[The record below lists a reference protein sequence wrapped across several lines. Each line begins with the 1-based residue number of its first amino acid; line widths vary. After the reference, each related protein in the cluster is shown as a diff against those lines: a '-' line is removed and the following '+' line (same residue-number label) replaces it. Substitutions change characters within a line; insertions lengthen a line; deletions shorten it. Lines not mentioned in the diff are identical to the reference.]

1 MGFLLERRD
10 MVITFGEAHEYH
22 GAEIKGRLDA
32 DVKTFLTLQ
41 AINDNS
47 GSAELE
53 SAFTMFGDQIIQEW
67 NIENEDGT
75 TVPATGEGFLS
86 LPPAFCLAV
95 ITEWANVAGSAGK
108 D

>member
-10 MVITFGEAHEYH
+10 MVITFSEDHDYH
-22 GAEIKGRLDA
+22 GAEIKGLLDA
-32 DVKTFLTLQ
+32 DVKTFLKLQ
-41 AINDNS
+41 SINDSS
-47 GSAELE
+47 GSQELE
-53 SAFTMFGDQIIQEW
+53 SAFKMFGDTIIQEW
-67 NIENEDGT
+67 NVENSDGS

-95 ITEWANVAGSAGK
+95 ITEWATVAGSAGK